1 MPTTLNMR
9 DFLGR
14 KLSNATP
21 GSTNATD
28 QLGRAVKVGDADSL
42 GRALIGRRWGQSE
55 AKGLGDTTQ
64 ILTGELLI
72 CVTAGTT
79 SGSGTGPTS
88 PGYGNT
94 VVDGSVTWRVIG
106 K

>member
-1 MPTTLNMR
+1 MPTTLYLR
-9 DFLGR
+9 DYLGR

-21 GSTNATD
+21 GTTSATD
-28 QLGRAVKVGDADSL
+28 SLGRAIKAGDADSM

-55 AKGLGDTTQ
+55 VKALGDTTQ
-64 ILTGELLI
+64 LTTGELLI
-72 CVTAGTT
+72 CVVAGTT
-79 SGSGTGPTS
+79 SATGTGPTA

-94 VVDGSVTWRVIG
+94 VTDGTVTWRMIG